1 MRQVAITL
9 FLVAMHYMLFGQE
22 AWLSKP
28 ESINEFRA
36 QVEKIKPATSQFD
49 VVIVDQSIPLTGRE
63 IDVRIY
69 KPKSSG
75 LKPTLIYVHGACWVA
90 GSLDSH
96 DEICRYL
103 AEKSEV
109 TVIAIDYRLGPEHK
123 FPAAHDDVYE
133 VTDWLWNHADEL
145 GLDTANFAISG
156 ESAGAYFAAATTLRA
171 KDTKNS
177 PKFSFQLL
185 VYAAID
191 GGGSA
196 WTACKE
202 LYFENQDE
210 VRSDYG
216 SPLWAKNLAGLPPT
230 FNIRGEYKISRVE
243 EELFIR
249 KLKDEGV
256 STESFMYEG
265 VGHDVTTWG
274 SVRKDTPAHL
284 KAVEYI
290 KVGFEKK

>member
-1 MRQVAITL
+1 MRLITITL
-9 FLVAMHYMLFGQE
+9 FLLSLPSILFGQE
-22 AWLSKP
+22 AWLSTP
-28 ESINEFRA
+28 ESINQFRA
-36 QVEKIKPATSQFD
+36 QVERIKPATSQFD
-49 VVIVDQSIPLTGRE
+49 VLITDQSIPLTGRE

-69 KPKSSG
+69 RPKSPG

-96 DEICRYL
+96 DEISRYL
-103 AEKSEV
+103 AEKGDV
-109 TVIAIDYRLGPEHK
+109 TVIAVDYRLGPENK
-123 FPAAHDDVYE
+123 YPAAHDDVYE
-133 VTDWLWNHADEL
+133 VTDWLWNHAAEL

-171 KDTKNS
+171 RDTKNS

-191 GGGSA
+191 GGGSS
-196 WTACKE
+196 WSVCKD
-202 LYFENQDE
+202 LYFENQDQ

-216 SPLWAKNLAGLPPT
+216 SPLWAENLSRLPLT
-230 FNIRGEYKISRVE
+230 YNILGEFEISRVE
-243 EELFIR
+243 EELFMR
-249 KLKDEGV
+249 KLEDAGV

-274 SVRKDTPAHL
+274 SVRKETPAHL
-284 KAVEYI
+284 KAVEFIQTGFGI
-290 KVGFEKK
+290 K